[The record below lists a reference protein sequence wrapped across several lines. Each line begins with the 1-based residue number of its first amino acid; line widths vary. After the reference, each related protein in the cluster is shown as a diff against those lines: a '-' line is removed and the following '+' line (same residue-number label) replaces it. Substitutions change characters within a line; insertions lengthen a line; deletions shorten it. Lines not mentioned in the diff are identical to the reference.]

1 MQQLDNS
8 QRAFCEASEDN
19 IRLLAPAGCG
29 KTLCLLH
36 RCKYLASQKPDERI
50 RFLIVTFTRAAE
62 QELSARLSDDPEF
75 ASLKESAGKISVE
88 VTTLNAWGWKR
99 VRSKVSRPELITDRK
114 MTYITMAKILQD
126 TWKKYKYI
134 REAIEKKKIN
144 KIEHRLMSII
154 DGFKSLGFDHIRHE
168 NFTGFLNHLNILYEQ
183 NLELRL
189 REQFDELCKCKVL
202 DEPLKNAFKTNDK
215 DFNREIGESLLEF
228 IYLKAK
234 TNIEIRK
241 ILARECYN
249 YFFKFWIKAC
259 SELEK
264 RGMITMTDQKYIAF
278 LDESKNIEDKNFLS
292 GLQAYNHVFVDE
304 FQDINPL
311 DLNLVKAIVKRN
323 QSKLTIVGDD
333 DQAIFEWRGATPKY
347 ILNPARFFDLQFH
360 TYKLEVNYRSP
371 FNIVESS
378 QRLIAKNHNRVEKNI
393 RSANQAK
400 AKIQFHRTENL
411 RDALD
416 IVHEIINQDPSK
428 RQSAS
433 RIAIIG
439 RKRSEL
445 IPYQVYFASE
455 VKIPFYAA
463 EDLQLFLSDTFDRLL
478 SLLDIKINMKNHQSI
493 RVSDILKLC
502 DYIRKFPLHT
512 DDKHSLRQFLYRSEI
527 NKLEQEEI
535 IDIIERYP
543 GPWKGS
549 RKSSTVSLNVADAL
563 RKFVRAESVS
573 AVLQSFQEK
582 FIGLQRDFGKFSKA
596 DEDIFY
602 TDPPFEQ
609 LVDYASSYGD
619 NYHEFLDNIRS
630 AQNTLVRTSDFGDEC
645 EGNPLD
651 HTVHLMTAPRAK
663 GKEFDVVVL
672 LNVRKGTWPDR
683 RAVLELEETK
693 QLAES
698 ERRLFYV
705 VFTRAK
711 KKIVMLLGNSQ
722 DEDSPYIDELELP
735 GQAGR

>member
-1 MQQLDNS
+1 M
-8 QRAFCEASEDN
+8 E
-19 IRLLAPAGCG
+19 
-29 KTLCLLH
+29 
-36 RCKYLASQKPDERI
+36 
-50 RFLIVTFTRAAE
+50 
-62 QELSARLSDDPEF
+62 
-75 ASLKESAGKISVE
+75 
-88 VTTLNAWGWKR
+88 
-99 VRSKVSRPELITDRK
+99 
-114 MTYITMAKILQD
+114 
-126 TWKKYKYI
+126 
-134 REAIEKKKIN
+134 
-144 KIEHRLMSII
+144 
-154 DGFKSLGFDHIRHE
+154 
-168 NFTGFLNHLNILYEQ
+168 
-183 NLELRL
+183 
-189 REQFDELCKCKVL
+189 
-202 DEPLKNAFKTNDK
+202 
-215 DFNREIGESLLEF
+215 ESLFEF

-234 TNIEIRK
+234 TNIKIRE

-249 YFFKFWIKAC
+249 CFFKFWIKAC

-278 LDESKNIEDKNFLS
+278 LDESKNIEDKKLR
-292 GLQAYNHVFVDE
+292 AYDYVFVDE

-333 DQAIFEWRGATPKY
+333 DQAIFEWRGATPEY

-360 TYKLEVNYRSP
+360 TYTLEVNYRSP
-371 FNIVESS
+371 SNIVKSS
-378 QRLIAKNHNRVEKNI
+378 QRLIAKNNNRVEKNI

-400 AKIQFHRTENL
+400 AEIEFHRTIDL

-416 IVHEIINQDPSK
+416 IVHKISQNSNN
-428 RQSAS
+428 RQNAS

-455 VKIPFYAA
+455 IKVPFYAA
-463 EDLQLFLSDTFDRLL
+463 EDLQLFLSDTFGRLL
-478 SLLDIKINMKNHQSI
+478 SLLEIKVNMRNHQSI
-493 RVSDILKLC
+493 RVSDILTLC
-502 DYIRKFPLHT
+502 NYIRRFPLHR
-512 DDKHSLRQFLYRSEI
+512 DDQRSLSNYLYKSES
-527 NKLEQEEI
+527 NKLEQEQV
-535 IDIIERYP
+535 IDIIEKYP

-549 RKSSTVSLNVADAL
+549 RKPSTVSLDVADAL

-582 FIGLQRDFGKFSKA
+582 FIGLQPDFGKFSKA

-602 TDPPFEQ
+602 ADPPFEQ
-609 LVDYASSYGD
+609 LADYASSYGD
-619 NYHEFLDNIRS
+619 NYHEFLDSIRS
-630 AQNTLVRTSDFGDEC
+630 AQSTLVKTTDFGDEC
-645 EGNPLD
+645 EDNPLD

-672 LNVRKGTWPDR
+672 LNLRKGTWPDR
-683 RAVLELEETK
+683 RAALELEETK
-693 QLAES
+693 QLAEA

-722 DEDSPYIDELELP
+722 NEDSPYINELELP
-735 GQAGR
+735 EQTGR